1 RDFDLFRICEFELHS
16 TTRKPVLAV
25 PWQGCTLGPLIG
37 RTAMRY
43 EYLLKSLLALIC
55 LAIHNCRIRASSSSP
70 SGEMFRPA
78 ATLSVLFCT
87 AFLLTCVTCRLVSFS
102 YLGCYKD
109 NPSTRDLNGLSGVSK
124 IGGFSV
130 HHPSGS
136 VYLSMM
142 SHKLCSSICSIGSF
156 SYFGV
161 QYGDECYCGNSFGSH
176 GLASEAD
183 CSMDCPGNAVQKC
196 GGSNR
201 NSVFSLSYPVSDNN
215 TYTVVKQSSPP
226 VTSGATSVWPVAA
239 QSVEDCLLRCSARAD
254 CRAAVFSRQELACR
268 LLEFVYPPGHLSG
281 PEWTL
286 FVRG

>member
-1 RDFDLFRICEFELHS
+1 
-16 TTRKPVLAV
+16 
-25 PWQGCTLGPLIG
+25 
-37 RTAMRY
+37 
-43 EYLLKSLLALIC
+43 
-55 LAIHNCRIRASSSSP
+55 
-70 SGEMFRPA
+70 MFRPT

-87 AFLLTCVTCRLVSFS
+87 ALLLTCVTCRFVRFE

-109 NPSTRDLNGLSGVSK
+109 RVSPRDLNGLSGGSR
-124 IGGFSV
+124 IGGFDVENYKRVRSAE
-130 HHPSGS
+130 
-136 VYLSMM
+136 M
-142 SHKLCSSICSIGSF
+142 SHELCSGICSIGSF
-156 SYFGV
+156 PYFGV
-161 QYGDECYCGNSFGSH
+161 QYSTECYCGNSFGSH

-183 CSMDCPGNAVQKC
+183 CSMDCSGNAMQKC
-196 GGSNR
+196 GGPVK

-226 VTSGATSVWPVAA
+226 VTSGTTSVWPVAA

-254 CRAAVFSRQELACR
+254 CQAAVFSRQELACH

>member
-1 RDFDLFRICEFELHS
+1 
-16 TTRKPVLAV
+16 
-25 PWQGCTLGPLIG
+25 
-37 RTAMRY
+37 
-43 EYLLKSLLALIC
+43 
-55 LAIHNCRIRASSSSP
+55 
-70 SGEMFRPA
+70 MFRPA
-78 ATLSVLFCT
+78 AALSVLFCT

-109 NPSTRDLNGLSGVSK
+109 HSSTRDLNGLSGVSK
-124 IGGFSV
+124 IGEFCV

-176 GLASEAD
+176 GLVSEAD
-183 CSMDCPGNAVQKC
+183 CSMDCLGNAMQKC
-196 GGSNR
+196 A
-201 NSVFSLSYPVSDNN
+201 VSDNN

-239 QSVEDCLLRCSARAD
+239 QSVEDCLLWCSARAD
-254 CRAAVFSRQELACR
+254 CRAAVFSRQELACH

>member
-1 RDFDLFRICEFELHS
+1 PDFDLFRICEFELHS

-161 QYGDECYCGNSFGSH
+161 QYGMSATAATPSDPMAWRAKPTAAWIAQETRCRNAAGPTETPCSH
-176 GLASEAD
+176 
-183 CSMDCPGNAVQKC
+183 
-196 GGSNR
+196 
-201 NSVFSLSYPVSDNN
+201 
-215 TYTVVKQSSPP
+215 
-226 VTSGATSVWPVAA
+226 
-239 QSVEDCLLRCSARAD
+239 
-254 CRAAVFSRQELACR
+254 
-268 LLEFVYPPGHLSG
+268 
-281 PEWTL
+281 
-286 FVRG
+286 